1 MIPTQTNPPQNR
13 DLTGGFIAGQ
23 NGNPGGHPVGFSEQI
38 KESTMSGSELVEVVL
53 SVLRDANASNRE
65 RMDAATWLADRDF
78 GKPVADK
85 FPDTPGIGDFTIMS
99 GDHDAR
105 GNPSPDSSWSQIR
118 DNKW

>member
-1 MIPTQTNPPQNR
+1 M
-13 DLTGGFIAGQ
+13 
-23 NGNPGGHPVGFSEQI
+23 
-38 KESTMSGSELVEVVL
+38 VL

>member
-1 MIPTQTNPPQNR
+1 
-13 DLTGGFIAGQ
+13 
-23 NGNPGGHPVGFSEQI
+23 
-38 KESTMSGSELVEVVL
+38 
-53 SVLRDANASNRE
+53 
-65 RMDAATWLADRDF
+65 MDAATWLADRDF